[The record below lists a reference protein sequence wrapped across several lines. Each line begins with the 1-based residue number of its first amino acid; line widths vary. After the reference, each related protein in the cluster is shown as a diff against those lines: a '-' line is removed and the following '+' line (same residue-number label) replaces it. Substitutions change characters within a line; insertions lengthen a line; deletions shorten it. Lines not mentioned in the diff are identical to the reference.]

1 MLTCWSVGVVCQKH
15 DVMARGPW
23 IYNICAT
30 PYIIRREVKAAQLMM
45 IDTVVLE
52 KDDLAGVA
60 MTVRTISICGPG
72 HTYRLILGLFLKY
85 FLNSRK

>member
-1 MLTCWSVGVVCQKH
+1 MV
-15 DVMARGPW
+15 RGPW
-23 IYNICAT
+23 IYNICAML
-30 PYIIRREVKAAQLMM
+30 YIIHCEVKTAQLMM

-72 HTYRLILGLFLKY
+72 
-85 FLNSRK
+85 